1 MNAVDV
7 RNSRLAFATLAAASI
22 SVIGMIAAFVMR
34 ANSGGTLALAVV
46 MAASVAAAFIGAIG
60 GLLLANWRRN
70 VMWILAVAV
79 SMTAMLALF
88 AGAVVSFGMN

>member
-1 MNAVDV
+1 MNAVEV
-7 RNSRLAFATLAAASI
+7 RNARWTFATLAAASI
-22 SVIGMIAAFVMR
+22 AVIGMIAAFAMQ
-34 ANSGGTLALAVV
+34 AHSGKSTALAVLMV
-46 MAASVAAAFIGAIG
+46 AGVAAAFVGAIG
-60 GLLLANWRRN
+60 GLLLATWRRN

>member
-1 MNAVDV
+1 MSAIDV
-7 RNSRLAFATLAAASI
+7 RNSRWTFATLVAVAVA
-22 SVIGMIAAFVMR
+22 VIGMIAAF
-34 ANSGGTLALAVV
+34 ALQSHSGRSAALAVII
-46 MAASVAAAFIGAIG
+46 AAGVVAAFVGAIG

-88 AGAVVSFGMN
+88 AGAVVSFGMD

>member
-7 RNSRLAFATLAAASI
+7 RNSRLAFATLAASSI
-22 SVIGMIAAFVMR
+22 AVIGMIAAF
-34 ANSGGTLALAVV
+34 ALQAHSGRSVALAVL
-46 MAASVAAAFIGAIG
+46 MGASVVAAFVGAMG

>member
-7 RNSRLAFATLAAASI
+7 RNSRLAFATLAAAST

-46 MAASVAAAFIGAIG
+46 MAASVAAAFVGAIG

>member
-1 MNAVDV
+1 MNAVET
-7 RNSRLAFATLAAASI
+7 RNSRMAFVTWVASSV
-22 SVIGMIAAFVMR
+22 SVIGMIAAFALQ
-34 ANSGGTLALAVV
+34 ANSGKSTALAVLI
-46 MAASVAAAFIGAIG
+46 AASVVAAFVGALG

-88 AGAVVSFGMN
+88 AGAVVTFGMK